1 MIQIE
6 RFVFNPFQVNT
17 FVLYDESRDCVII
30 DPGCS
35 NEEEN
40 RQLTSFIDKNKLKPV
55 RLLNTHSHVDHLMGN
70 NFVAREY
77 DLKPEIHEGGMGF
90 HKQAADSGMVFGLDV
105 EDQIMPEKFIHEG
118 DRITFGNSSLE
129 VIYAPGH
136 VDGHVCYLSRKEK
149 FVIAGDVLFQMS
161 IGRTDLPT
169 GNMDLLLQNIR
180 EKLFILPDDFT
191 VYPGHG
197 PETSIGFEKQNNPF
211 LH

>member
-1 MIQIE
+1 MI
-6 RFVFNPFQVNT
+6 
-17 FVLYDESRDCVII
+17 
-30 DPGCS
+30 
-35 NEEEN
+35 
-40 RQLTSFIDKNKLKPV
+40 
-55 RLLNTHSHVDHLMGN
+55 
-70 NFVAREY
+70 
-77 DLKPEIHEGGMGF
+77 
-90 HKQAADSGMVFGLDV
+90 FGLKV
-105 EDQIMPEKFIHEG
+105 EEQIMPENFIHEG

-136 VDGHVCYLSRKEK
+136 VDGHVCFLSRKEK

-180 EKLFILPDDFT
+180 EKLFTLPDDFT